1 MSILQ
6 ISPPREPAT
15 SAPPPAP
22 KLDGGELYDARR
34 WESAYSELHDVPAL
48 IVQMQDDLSRSRRRE
63 SLWISLI
70 FHLVVVLLVVNSP
83 KFDKYF
89 GHKVL
94 VVSPN
99 DWMRQRELTYLDLPP
114 DAQKLTK
121 RPNTNHISDKDRIA
135 TSRTPQL
142 NQKELKEILDSARA
156 GRPGPVAPPAPQQPQ
171 APPAAAQ
178 AQSAGEQ
185 RPSPQQQ
192 NADQSQIAKL
202 QTPDSVP
209 RPQPSFN
216 TGPMS
221 AGSAIEQ
228 AARASMANRGG
239 GYGGDDGDFGI
250 GQQRGAKAMGQLD
263 VLSDT
268 MGVDFGPYLQRVL
281 HAVRENWYNIIPE
294 AARAPLLKKGKVSI
308 EFAIMKD
315 GRVAG
320 MQLDGGSGDT
330 SLDRAAWGGITASN
344 PFPPLPSE
352 FGGQYL
358 QLRFH
363 FFYNPDAAD
372 LR

>member
-6 ISPPREPAT
+6 IPPPREPAAT
-15 SAPPPAP
+15 APPPAP
-22 KLDGGELYDARR
+22 RLDGGELYDARR
-34 WESAYSELHDVPAL
+34 WESAYRELHDVPAL

-70 FHLVVVLLVVNSP
+70 FHLIVVILVVNSP

-89 GHKVL
+89 GRKVL

-121 RPNTNHISDKDRIA
+121 RPNTNRISDKDRIA

-156 GRPGPVAPPAPQQPQ
+156 GRPGPSAPAAPPQPQ
-171 APPAAAQ
+171 SPPAAAQ
-178 AQSAGEQ
+178 AHSAGQ
-185 RPSPQQQ
+185 QQQQQPQQPQ
-192 NADQSQIAKL
+192 PEPSQVARL

-209 RPQPSFN
+209 RPQPTFN
-216 TGPMS
+216 TGPLS

-228 AARASMANRGG
+228 AARASLANRGG
-239 GYGGDDGDFGI
+239 YEGDGGDMGL
-250 GQQRGAKAMGQLD
+250 GQAHGAKAMGQLD

-281 HAVRENWYNIIPE
+281 HAVRENWYNLIPE

-315 GRVAG
+315 GSVQG
-320 MQLDGGSGDT
+320 MALDGSSGDT

-344 PFPPLPSE
+344 PFPPLPNE
-352 FGGQYL
+352 FAGQYL

>member
-6 ISPPREPAT
+6 IPPPREPITTPPA
-15 SAPPPAP
+15 APPR
-22 KLDGGELYDARR
+22 LEGGDLYDARR
-34 WESAYSELHDVPAL
+34 WESAYREVHDVPAL
-48 IVQMQDDLSRSRRRE
+48 IIQMQDDLARSRRRE

-70 FHLVVVLLVVNSP
+70 FHLVVIIMLANST
-83 KFDKYF
+83 KFDRFFPK
-89 GHKVL
+89 KVL

-114 DAQKLTK
+114 DQQKLTK
-121 RPNTNHISDKDRIA
+121 RPNTNRISDKDRIA
-135 TSRTPQL
+135 TSRTPQI
-142 NQKELKEILDSARA
+142 NTKELQKILDSGRV
-156 GRPGPVAPPAPQQPQ
+156 GRPGPSGPTAPQQQP

-178 AQSAGEQ
+178 GQTSQA
-185 RPSPQQQ
+185 PPQQAAQ
-192 NADQSQIAKL
+192 PPPDQMAKL
-202 QTPDSVP
+202 QTPDSLP
-209 RPQPSFN
+209 RPKPSFN
-216 TGPMS
+216 TAPLS

-228 AARASMANRGG
+228 AARASLANRGG
-239 GYGGDDGDFGI
+239 GYGGDGGDFGL
-250 GQQRGAKAMGQLD
+250 GQQQGAKALGQLD

-281 HAVRENWYNIIPE
+281 HAVRQNWYNIIPE
-294 AARAPLLKKGKVSI
+294 AARAPLMKKGKVSI

-320 MQLDGGSGDT
+320 MQLTGSSGDV

-344 PFPPLPSE
+344 PFPPLPNE
-352 FGGQYL
+352 FAGQYL
-358 QLRFH
+358 ALRFH

>member
-6 ISPPREPAT
+6 IPPPREPAT
-15 SAPPPAP
+15 SAPAP
-22 KLDGGELYDARR
+22 RLDGGELYDARR
-34 WESAYSELHDVPAL
+34 WESAYRELHDVPAL
-48 IVQMQDDLSRSRRRE
+48 IVQMQDDLARSRRRE

-70 FHLVVVLLVVNSP
+70 FHLVVIILLVNST
-83 KFDKYF
+83 KFDKLF
-89 GHKVL
+89 GRKVL

-99 DWMRQRELTYLDLPP
+99 DWMRQRELTYLDMPP

-135 TSRTPQL
+135 MSRTPQI
-142 NQKELKEILDSARA
+142 NTKELKQILDSARA
-156 GRPGPVAPPAPQQPQ
+156 GRPGPSAPLVPQQPQ

-178 AQSAGEQ
+178 AQSAGQQE
-185 RPSPQQQ
+185 QQQ
-192 NADQSQIAKL
+192 PPDQSQLAKL

-209 RPQPSFN
+209 RPKPSFN
-216 TGPMS
+216 TGPLS

-228 AARASMANRGG
+228 AARASLANRGG
-239 GYGGDDGDFGI
+239 SYGGDDGDFGL
-250 GQQRGAKAMGQLD
+250 GQQQGARAQGQLD

-281 HAVRENWYNIIPE
+281 HDVKQNWYNIIPE
-294 AARAPLLKKGKVSI
+294 AARAPLLKQGKVAI

-320 MQLDGGSGDT
+320 MQLDGSSGDNA
-330 SLDRAAWGGITASN
+330 LDRAAWGGITASN

-352 FGGQYL
+352 FAGQYL
-358 QLRFH
+358 QLRFY
-363 FFYNPDAAD
+363 FYYNLNPD
-372 LR
+372 LH